1 MKKVIVIFFIFYFWV
16 YALANAF
23 SKANADEYTNAVV
36 GHVIV
41 ETINGNMNHGALLE
55 SELNKLAHNFAI
67 ESMVILQKY
76 LPSILEG
83 IAADM
88 RLEADKKYKCKLL
101 EGSPNG
107 CN

>member
-41 ETINGNMNHGALLE
+41 ETINGNMNHNALLYYR
-55 SELNKLAHNFAI
+55 NIFR
-67 ESMVILQKY
+67 QY
-76 LPSILEG
+76 
-83 IAADM
+83 
-88 RLEADKKYKCKLL
+88 
-101 EGSPNG
+101 
-107 CN
+107 